1 MAKPTKGQ
9 RSAEQKQK
17 DHHSEQMNQNIG
29 TDGTNSTNST
39 NSKVHGDRGAQ
50 LNPNRKR

>member
-17 DHHSEQMNQNIG
+17 DHHSDQMNRNIG
-29 TDGTNSTNST
+29 TDGTNVT
-39 NSKVHGDRGAQ
+39 NSKVHGDRGAK
-50 LNPNRKR
+50 LNPNRKG